1 MSKEQA
7 VKLLKIIDRVGMTII
22 TLSISFGASEIKKM
36 SENIAT
42 MNTNLA
48 VVVTKNENQNKE
60 ISDLKERLVYLERI
74 VLRKK
79 DL

>member
-7 VKLLKIIDRVGMTII
+7 VKLLKIIDRVGMSII
-22 TLSISFGASEIKKM
+22 TLAISFGATQIKEM

-48 VVVTKNENQNKE
+48 VVVTKNESQNKE
-60 ISDLKERLVYLERI
+60 ISDLKERLMYLERI